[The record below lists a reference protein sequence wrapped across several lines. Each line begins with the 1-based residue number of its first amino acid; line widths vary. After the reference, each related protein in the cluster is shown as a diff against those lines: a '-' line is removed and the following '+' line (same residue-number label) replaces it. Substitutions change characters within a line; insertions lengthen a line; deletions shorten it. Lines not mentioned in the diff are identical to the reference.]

1 MGCQKVGSG
10 SSSKHNT
17 SKNNSTAESAL
28 KKLTKTVHAV
38 QTGSGDRTSSP
49 ARSNDRK
56 HPVEFN
62 GTNRLN
68 KRLNRG
74 VHLEDEWQSYW
85 DQVEDS
91 NQTYEAEENFTN
103 HLKVS
108 QDKYLPK
115 EDISLDD
122 VVVTE
127 KVTNLTTFAA
137 LKKVPCPVS
146 PLQQQYLTS

>member
-1 MGCQKVGSG
+1 MLSQ
-10 SSSKHNT
+10 
-17 SKNNSTAESAL
+17 
-28 KKLTKTVHAV
+28 
-38 QTGSGDRTSSP
+38 GDRTNSP
-49 ARSNDRK
+49 ARSNDSRK
-56 HPVEFN
+56 HPIEFN

-68 KRLNRG
+68 KRLKDHRG

-85 DQVEDS
+85 DQAEDS
-91 NQTYEAEENFTN
+91 SNEIYEAEENFTN

-137 LKKVPCPVS
+137 QLKKVPCPVVPTLS
-146 PLQQQYLTS
+146 LPQEITPPPVPEKEEKKVEGNLIFFSVIYCSDVY